1 MVTIADVARYAGVS
15 VATVSRVINGSDKVT
30 EKTKEKIEKAIAEIG
45 YRPNALGRNLR
56 RMNTN
61 TILVILPTIANSF
74 FSKLVKGI
82 EDTGRKKGYA
92 VMLCTTEENPD
103 SERMYL
109 DLIRMCQA
117 DGAILLSSYL
127 SDEELNQFGKA
138 YPLVQC
144 SEYRENVNLPYV
156 SIDNVKAAYD
166 SVSYLTALGHRKI
179 ALISESNSYSSRLR
193 EIGYEKALKEAS
205 VKERYI
211 EYGNYGYTSGYRA
224 MERLLCQCPSLSAVF
239 AISDIMAVGAI
250 KACVAHGKRVPED
263 ISVIGFDNIIFSRMF
278 TPELTTVSQPRY
290 QLGENAMNML
300 ITRLETGK
308 YPSSD
313 QFLNHELI
321 IRQSTKKVL

>member
-205 VKERYI
+205 IKERYI
-211 EYGNYGYTSGYRA
+211 EYGNYGYTSGYRGYGA
-224 MERLLCQCPSLSAVF
+224 AFVPVSVVVCSLCHQRYHGG
-239 AISDIMAVGAI
+239 GAI

-278 TPELTTVSQPRY
+278 TPGLPQCLSPAISWEKTP
-290 QLGENAMNML
+290 
-300 ITRLETGK
+300 
-308 YPSSD
+308 
-313 QFLNHELI
+313 
-321 IRQSTKKVL
+321 